1 MGIARNKAID
11 QLRKKK
17 TEVRVMEKDDES
29 SGFFNATPS
38 PEGRRPSQIQAAR
51 ETVTRQKDVLIDC
64 LREMVYDLRSRR
76 EYKKLMTIE
85 LCFLTD
91 WKHRQIAEELGIKDE
106 KSIAGIK
113 FRAIRDLQQRLM
125 QRDPR
130 RTLFSGLW
138 RQA

>member
-1 MGIARNKAID
+1 MN
-11 QLRKKK
+11 
-17 TEVRVMEKDDES
+17 
-29 SGFFNATPS
+29 
-38 PEGRRPSQIQAAR
+38 
-51 ETVTRQKDVLIDC
+51 RQKDVLVDC
-64 LREMVYDLRSRR
+64 LRDMVQDLRNRR

-91 WKHRQIAEELGIKDE
+91 WKHRAIAEELGIKDE

-138 RQA
+138 REA